1 MTSFGEAS
9 DPAQAKAWIDDVSVL
24 QNRTRRARRGLWFPL
39 VLFGLV
45 ILAST
50 PLYMH
55 FNGDTPPIPALL
67 APPDVPPVPTTPPA
81 ADIGIGGSSGLLH
94 FFTGGMFTF
103 SPLKITVFWLVAGP
117 MAYLVTA
124 GFYWLQARRRGVATS
139 SRAYVLTGLGLFALL
154 VATSTPLIPVP
165 VHGNLLVR
173 GLTPLLAVALGLFV
187 LARVERSW
195 ALLAFAVPF
204 LALCVTAN
212 LYDMA
217 NLTYRLGLG
226 SAGPEVN
233 VIVVGSVLLLTGV
246 IFGLAAVRTRPR
258 PS

>member
-1 MTSFGEAS
+1 MTSLSNAGDS
-9 DPAQAKAWIDDVSVL
+9 AQAKAWIDDVSEL
-24 QNRTRRARRGLWFPL
+24 QSRTRRARRGLWFPL
-39 VLFGLV
+39 ILFGLV

-50 PLYMH
+50 PLYV
-55 FNGDTPPIPALL
+55 NPTITPTAAFLT
-67 APPDVPPVPTTPPA
+67 PDVPSSPSTFT
-81 ADIGIGGSSGLLH
+81 GNGGDSGLLG
-94 FFTGGMFTF
+94 FSPGGMFSF
-103 SPLKITVFWLVAGP
+103 SPLMVTVFWLVAGP
-117 MAYLVTA
+117 MGYVLTA

-139 SRAYVLTGLGLFALL
+139 IRAYVLTGLGLFALL
-154 VATSTPLIPVP
+154 VAISTPLIPVP

-212 LYDMA
+212 LYDME
-217 NLTYRLGLG
+217 NVVYRLGLG

-233 VIVVGSVLLLTGV
+233 VIVVGSVLLLAGV
-246 IFGLAAVRTRPR
+246 VFGLAAVRQRRR

>member
-1 MTSFGEAS
+1 MTSLSNEG

-24 QNRTRRARRGLWFPL
+24 KSRTRRARRGMWFPL
-39 VLFGLV
+39 VIFGLV

-55 FNGDTPPIPALL
+55 FNGDSPPIPALL
-67 APPDVPPVPTTPPA
+67 APDVPAPTTPPA
-81 ADIGIGGSSGLLH
+81 TDIAIGGPSGLLH
-94 FFTGGMFTF
+94 LFTGGMFTF

-124 GFYWLQARRRGVATS
+124 GFYWLHARRRGVATS

-154 VATSTPLIPVP
+154 VVTSTPLIPVP

-187 LARVERSW
+187 LASVERSW

-217 NLTYRLGLG
+217 NVTYRLGLG
-226 SAGPEVN
+226 STGPEVN
-233 VIVVGSVLLLTGV
+233 VIVVGSVLLLAGV
-246 IFGLAAVRTRPR
+246 IFGLAAVRTRQR

>member
-1 MTSFGEAS
+1 MTSLSNAG
-9 DPAQAKAWIDDVSVL
+9 DPAQAKAWIDDVSEL
-24 QNRTRRARRGLWFPL
+24 RSRTRRARRGLWFPL

-50 PLYMH
+50 PLYV
-55 FNGDTPPIPALL
+55 NPTITPTPAFLT
-67 APPDVPPVPTTPPA
+67 PDVPSSPSTFT
-81 ADIGIGGSSGLLH
+81 GNGGDSGLLG
-94 FFTGGMFTF
+94 FSLGGMFSF
-103 SPLKITVFWLVAGP
+103 SPLMVTVFWLVAGP
-117 MAYLVTA
+117 MGYVLTA

-139 SRAYVLTGLGLFALL
+139 IRAYVLTGLGLFALL
-154 VATSTPLIPVP
+154 VAISTPLIPVP

-195 ALLAFAVPF
+195 ALLVFAVPF

-212 LYDMA
+212 LYDME
-217 NLTYRLGLG
+217 NVVYGLGLG

-233 VIVVGSVLLLTGV
+233 VIVVGSVLLLAGV
-246 IFGLAAVRTRPR
+246 FFGLAAVRQRR
-258 PS
+258 RAS

>member
-1 MTSFGEAS
+1 MTSYGNTS
-9 DPAQAKAWIDDVSVL
+9 DPAQAKAWIDDVLVL
-24 QNRTRRARRGLWFPL
+24 QNRTRRARRGMWFPL
-39 VLFGLV
+39 VIFGLV

-55 FNGDTPPIPALL
+55 FNGDTPPLPALL
-67 APPDVPPVPTTPPA
+67 APDVPAPTAPPA
-81 ADIGIGGSSGLLH
+81 TEIAIGGSSGLLH
-94 FFTGGMFTF
+94 FFTGGMFAF

-124 GFYWLQARRRGVATS
+124 GFYWLHARRRGVATS

-154 VATSTPLIPVP
+154 VATSTPLIPIPVP
-165 VHGNLLVR
+165 GDLIVR

-187 LARVERSW
+187 LARIERSW

-204 LALCVTAN
+204 LALTVVAN
-212 LYDMA
+212 LYDMENVA
-217 NLTYRLGLG
+217 YRLGFG

-233 VIVVGSVLLLTGV
+233 VIVVGSVLLIAGAV
-246 IFGLAAVRTRPR
+246 FGLGHARTRQR
-258 PS
+258 AS

>member
-1 MTSFGEAS
+1 MTSPREAF

-24 QNRTRRARRGLWFPL
+24 QSRTRRARRGLWFPL

-50 PLYMH
+50 PLYVNPTMTT
-55 FNGDTPPIPALL
+55 TPAFLT
-67 APPDVPPVPTTPPA
+67 PDVPSDPSTFT
-81 ADIGIGGSSGLLH
+81 GSGGDSGLLG
-94 FFTGGMFTF
+94 FSPGGMFSF
-103 SPLKITVFWLVAGP
+103 SPVMVTVFWLVATPVG
-117 MAYLVTA
+117 YVLTA

-139 SRAYVLTGLGLFALL
+139 IRAYVLTGLGLFALL
-154 VATSTPLIPVP
+154 VATSTPVVRVSFPGDLTI
-165 VHGNLLVR
+165 R
-173 GLTPLLAVALGLFV
+173 GLTPLIAVALGLFV

-204 LALCVTAN
+204 LTLSVAAN
-212 LYDMA
+212 LYNME
-217 NLTYRLGLG
+217 NVVYRLGLG

-233 VIVVGSVLLLTGV
+233 VIVVGSVLLIAGV
-246 IFGLAAVRTRPR
+246 IFSLAAARERRR

>member
-1 MTSFGEAS
+1 MTSLSNTG
-9 DPAQAKAWIDDVSVL
+9 DPAQAKAWIDDVSEL
-24 QNRTRRARRGLWFPL
+24 RSRTRRARRGLWFPL
-39 VLFGLV
+39 ILFGLV

-50 PLYMH
+50 PLYVSPTI
-55 FNGDTPPIPALL
+55 TPTPAFLT
-67 APPDVPPVPTTPPA
+67 PDVPSSPSTFT
-81 ADIGIGGSSGLLH
+81 GNGGDSGLLG
-94 FFTGGMFTF
+94 FSPGGMFSF
-103 SPLKITVFWLVAGP
+103 SPLMVTVFWLVAGP
-117 MAYLVTA
+117 MGYVLTA
-124 GFYWLQARRRGVATS
+124 VFYWLQARRRGVATS
-139 SRAYVLTGLGLFALL
+139 IRAYVLTGLGLFALL
-154 VATSTPLIPVP
+154 VAISTPLIPVP

-212 LYDMA
+212 LYDME
-217 NLTYRLGLG
+217 NVVYRLGLG

-233 VIVVGSVLLLTGV
+233 VIVVGSVLLLAGV
-246 IFGLAAVRTRPR
+246 VFGLAAVRQRRR

>member
-1 MTSFGEAS
+1 MTSLSNAG
-9 DPAQAKAWIDDVSVL
+9 DPAQAKAWIDDVSEL
-24 QNRTRRARRGLWFPL
+24 QSRTRRARRGLWFPL

-50 PLYMH
+50 PLYV
-55 FNGDTPPIPALL
+55 NPTITPTPAFLT
-67 APPDVPPVPTTPPA
+67 PDVPSSPSTFT
-81 ADIGIGGSSGLLH
+81 GNGGDSGLLG
-94 FFTGGMFTF
+94 FSPGGMFSF
-103 SPLKITVFWLVAGP
+103 SPLMVTVFWLVAGP
-117 MAYLVTA
+117 MGYVLTA

-139 SRAYVLTGLGLFALL
+139 IRAYVLTGLGLFVLL
-154 VATSTPLIPVP
+154 VAISTPLIPVP

-212 LYDMA
+212 LYDME
-217 NLTYRLGLG
+217 NVVYRLGLG
-226 SAGPEVN
+226 PAGPEVN
-233 VIVVGSVLLLTGV
+233 VIVVGSVLLLAGV
-246 IFGLAAVRTRPR
+246 VFGLAAGRQRRR